1 MISRDQKMV
10 SKDFVLAKTFSTGI
24 KFIFEYGIM
33 GFVVL
38 ISVFPLVWVLMS
50 SFKTN
55 LEILDSAFSIPKTPS
70 FIGYSIA
77 LETAAIP
84 MRFLTSMLVASFT
97 TAIAVIIYAMAS
109 YVLARSKFRMKNAIF
124 ALLIST
130 LLIPTNAM
138 IQPIYTI
145 VRALGL
151 YDTKGALILVYTAFA
166 MPMCLFLLRSY
177 FISIPTEIE
186 ESAYIEGASFF
197 QTFWRIMLPLA
208 RPAVASAAVMTFI
221 SAWNELLYALL
232 LISTDSNRTMPLTMK
247 YFTSMF
253 SFNYTPMFAAL
264 VLCIAP
270 TVILYVLLQE
280 QIMQSVIVGS
290 VKG

>member
-1 MISRDQKMV
+1 MIS
-10 SKDFVLAKTFSTGI
+10 KDLALAKTLKTGS
-24 KFIFEYGIM
+24 KYIFEYCIM

-38 ISVFPLVWVLMS
+38 ISVFPLVWVFLS

-70 FIGYSIA
+70 LIGYSIA
-77 LETAAIP
+77 LESAAIP
-84 MRFLTSMLVASFT
+84 LRFLTSMIVAVST
-97 TAIAVIIYAMAS
+97 TTIAVIIYAMAS
-109 YVLARSKFRMKNAIF
+109 YVLARSKFRLKNTIF
-124 ALLIST
+124 VLLIST

-145 VRALGL
+145 IRALGL

-177 FISIPTEIE
+177 FLSIPNEVE

-197 QTFWRIMLPLA
+197 QAFWIIMLPLA

-232 LISTDSNRTMPLTMK
+232 LISSDSNRTLPLTMK

-264 VLCIAP
+264 VLCITP

-280 QIMQSVIVGS
+280 QIMQSVIGGS
-290 VKG
+290 IKG